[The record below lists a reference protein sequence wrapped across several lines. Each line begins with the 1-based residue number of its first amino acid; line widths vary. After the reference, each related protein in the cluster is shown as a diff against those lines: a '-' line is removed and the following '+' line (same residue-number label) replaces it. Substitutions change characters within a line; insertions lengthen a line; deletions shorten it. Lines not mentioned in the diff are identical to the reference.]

1 LIPGFEDQLIGAAAG
16 EERVVEVTF
25 PEEYPGDLGGK
36 QATFD
41 VKLSEV
47 KAKRLPELDDDFASE
62 AGGFDSLA
70 ELREDIAS
78 RLRVADTSAIEREF
92 EEAVLQAAT
101 DAAQVQ
107 LPDKLVHARAHEVI
121 EQTLSALA
129 RQGISKETYL
139 RMVGKDEEALAHDA
153 EPDAA
158 SALRREAVLAA
169 IVEAEQITPSDD
181 ELVEA
186 LQPAAERDGSDPAEL
201 VDQLRKAGRLE
212 SLREDVANRQA
223 VELLVAEATAISV
236 DQAKARQT
244 LWTPGKEDDPAGPG
258 QIWTPE
264 TR

>member
-1 LIPGFEDQLIGAAAG
+1 M
-16 EERVVEVTF
+16 
-25 PEEYPGDLGGK
+25 
-36 QATFD
+36 
-41 VKLSEV
+41 
-47 KAKRLPELDDDFASE
+47 
-62 AGGFDSLA
+62 
-70 ELREDIAS
+70 
-78 RLRVADTSAIEREF
+78 
-92 EEAVLQAAT
+92 
-101 DAAQVQ
+101 
-107 LPDKLVHARAHEVI
+107 I

-139 RMVGKDEEALAHDA
+139 RMVGKDEETLAHDA

-169 IVEAEQITPSDD
+169 IVEAEQITPSDE

-186 LQPAAERDGSDPAEL
+186 LRPAAERDGSDPAEL

-244 LWTPGKEDDPAGPG
+244 LWTPGKEEDPAGPG